1 MIPMNAINH
10 KKDMLIE
17 KIETLPTL
25 PIISQKIMQLLSDD
39 NVSNKALVDIIE
51 KDQSLAVRVLRMANS
66 SFYGFLSKVSSL
78 EHALS
83 LLGLNEIKSI
93 VLASSVYS
101 FFSNGKKGDF
111 DRTRF
116 WKHSIICSQTA
127 RYLGNYFKVANDD
140 SLFLAGLIHDVGK
153 IILDEYCHDEFLE
166 IIDQIES
173 RHHTFSKAEKAVLG
187 TTHYQ
192 VAAKLLKQWQ
202 FPPKVIMQVFY
213 HHAPW
218 YDKNHSANSI
228 IVYLANILTKLA
240 GYSCHP
246 DEEEVDPEAWVRS
259 KELGFVVKSGF
270 DLDHE
275 TIQKL
280 INHLR
285 DIILEESDNV
295 LRFFE

>member
-1 MIPMNAINH
+1 MNAI
-10 KKDMLIE
+10 KGKRDTLVE

-25 PIISQKIMQLLSDD
+25 PIISQKIMQLVTDD
-39 NVSNKALVDIIE
+39 DASNKDLVAIIE
-51 KDQSLAVRVLRMANS
+51 KDQALAVRVLRMANS

-78 EHALS
+78 EHAMS
-83 LLGLNEIKSI
+83 LLGRNEIKSI
-93 VLASSVYS
+93 VLASSVHS
-101 FFSNGKKGDF
+101 FFSNGKEGPF

-116 WKHSIICSQTA
+116 WRHGVICSQVA
-127 RYLGNYFKVANDD
+127 KYLGNHFKVDDDD

-153 IILDEYCHDEFLE
+153 VVLDEYCHDEFLD
-166 IIDQIES
+166 IIDLITS
-173 RHHTFSKAEKAVLG
+173 NHHTFSKAEKEVLG

-192 VAAKLLKQWQ
+192 IAAKLLKQWQ

-218 YDKNHSANSI
+218 YDKNYSANSI

-246 DEEEVDPEAWVRS
+246 NEQEIDPLAWSRS
-259 KELGFVVKSGF
+259 AEIDFVVKNGF

-275 TIQKL
+275 AIKKFIAHIQEFV
-280 INHLR
+280 
-285 DIILEESDNV
+285 LEESDNAMR
-295 LRFFE
+295 LFE